1 MLPHASNNTVGDG
14 LCAVPFP
21 LRPNKKSGRLH
32 AAPIHKF
39 TFSCIE
45 YTRICS

>member
-1 MLPHASNNTVGDG
+1 MLRRSIWGVIVGRG
-14 LCAVPFP
+14 IKA
-21 LRPNKKSGRLH
+21 GRLH

>member
-1 MLPHASNNTVGDG
+1 MLRRSIWDVVVGRG
-14 LCAVPFP
+14 I
-21 LRPNKKSGRLH
+21 KEGRLH